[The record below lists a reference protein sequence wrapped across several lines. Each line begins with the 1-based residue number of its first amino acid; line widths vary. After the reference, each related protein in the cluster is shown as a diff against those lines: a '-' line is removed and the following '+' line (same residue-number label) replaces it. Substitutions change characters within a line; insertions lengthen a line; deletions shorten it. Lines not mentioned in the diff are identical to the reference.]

1 MSDDKLGPE
10 ALAWAK
16 AFGWIDPPPDPRPKT
31 ATEAA
36 SERPLHVR
44 VAEALGWHDFHVL
57 GDGEHVGQHP
67 DKERNRKHSYAVEA
81 IPRYD
86 TDWSATGPLIEKYR
100 IELEWERLITPARDF
115 VWTASWG
122 QQIGHLTPVIY
133 SASDTT
139 PLIAVCNLLL
149 ALHAAGKLP
158 IAS

>member
-1 MSDDKLGPE
+1 MTPDK
-10 ALAWAK
+10 
-16 AFGWIDPPPDPRPKT
+16 
-31 ATEAA
+31 
-36 SERPLHVR
+36 PLHVR
-44 VAEALGWHDFHVL
+44 VAEALGCTPREIPYRKEPKRSWWTCGCELQPHNNND
-57 GDGEHVGQHP
+57 DGP
-67 DKERNRKHSYAVEA
+67 ADDCLKE
-81 IPRYD
+81 YD

-100 IELEWERLITPARDF
+100 IELEWERPITPARDF

-158 IAS
+158 IAA